1 MSGGITVLGAPAVAV
16 LSLVNQ
22 MESDGNKTCFIT
34 NLKVAWNHFLQKFS
48 KKGGQAKNPQESRE
62 LSPVLDEGLKET
74 GRAMSQSIGR
84 ISQNRLH
91 AMDGDR
97 SGHLGKLRA
106 AARHEVEVDG
116 RDAWFGKEVVGLA
129 ASGPARAR
137 ADVQARAQARMGTR
151 VTEARLTNTRLRAL
165 AEALEPPQEKNEE

>member
-1 MSGGITVLGAPAVAV
+1 
-16 LSLVNQ
+16 
-22 MESDGNKTCFIT
+22 MESNGNKTCFIT
-34 NLKVAWNHFLQKFS
+34 NLKVAWKQFLEKFS
-48 KKGGQAKNPQESRE
+48 RKGGQTQSPQESRE
-62 LSPVLDEGLKET
+62 LSPLLHEGLKET
-74 GRAMSQSIGR
+74 GRAMSQSISR

-97 SGHLGKLRA
+97 SGQLGKLRA
-106 AARHEVEVDG
+106 AARQEVEVDG

-129 ASGPARAR
+129 AEGPSRAR
-137 ADVQARAQARMGTR
+137 ANVQARAQARMGSR